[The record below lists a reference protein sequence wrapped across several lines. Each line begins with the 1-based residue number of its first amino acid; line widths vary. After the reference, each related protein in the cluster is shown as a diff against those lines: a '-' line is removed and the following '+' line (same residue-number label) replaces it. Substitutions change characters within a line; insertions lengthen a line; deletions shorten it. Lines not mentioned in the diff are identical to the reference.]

1 MHYLGTGP
9 TPDGGGII
17 KQRGQAG
24 DSSVRVAALAE
35 AGGVV
40 RDALASLR
48 NLEHLL
54 RSPRVGARAI
64 AEVVPSLKGACDPL
78 AMSVDHILQQVRGTA
93 AGSVEAATT
102 ALEAFMPGVVDR
114 LRASLDQ
121 RSGAAAIDAKGRLA
135 FENAIVLVGAE
146 LNSIRQLLDLLVR
159 ATEDS
164 ATDLSIQEVVH
175 ETFVVSTRTGSSR
188 NQVKV
193 LTSYETDASSF
204 RASPQVLM
212 PLIAI
217 GIAMARGAAEQPI
230 FLEAVCLHDEPVQIT
245 IAQSGPPGAEEYVFE
260 PPLVVA
266 PTMVCAQ
273 TAARLAGGSF
283 VSEPGR
289 TILRW
294 KR

>member
-17 KQRGQAG
+17 KQRGAG

-102 ALEAFMPGVVDR
+102 ALEAFMPSVVDR

-121 RSGAAAIDAKGRLA
+121 RSGGAIDAKGRLA

-193 LTSYETDASSF
+193 LTSYEMDASSF

-217 GIAMARGAAEQPI
+217 GIAMARGAAEQPV

-245 IAQSGPPGAEEYVFE
+245 IAQSGPSGAEEYVFE